1 MESAISRTTRGGRL
15 LHPEEAVTAPEVLA
29 MYTREAAFALG
40 ALEVTGT
47 LEPKKRA
54 DLVVLSR
61 DPCHTPTSEL
71 RSVRVEQTI
80 IHGETVYEA

>member
-1 MESAISRTTRGGRL
+1 VSAR
-15 LHPEEAVTAPEVLA
+15 EVLA

-40 ALEVTGT
+40 ALDVTGT

-61 DPCHTPTSEL
+61 DPCRTPPSEL
-71 RSVRVEQTI
+71 HEVRVERTI
-80 IHGETVYEA
+80 VNGETVYQARRANGELAPASGQHR